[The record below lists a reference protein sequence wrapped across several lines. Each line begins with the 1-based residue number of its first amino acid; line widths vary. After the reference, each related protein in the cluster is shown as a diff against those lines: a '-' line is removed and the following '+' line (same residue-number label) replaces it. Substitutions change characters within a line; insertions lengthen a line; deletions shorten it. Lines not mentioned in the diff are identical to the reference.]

1 MIIGIGTDIQ
11 AIARV
16 KEAIERSGEAFLKKV
31 FSGEETAYCRTKRH
45 WAQHFAVRFCAKEA
59 FLKALGTGWSQG
71 IRWIEVVVSKNGAGC
86 PQIRLSGRAAELAAS
101 RGVDKIWVTLAH
113 SDGYATATVILE
125 AQP

>member
-86 PQIRLSGRAAELAAS
+86 PQIRLSGRAGGLAGS
-101 RGVDKIWVTLAH
+101 G
-113 SDGYATATVILE
+113 
-125 AQP
+125 